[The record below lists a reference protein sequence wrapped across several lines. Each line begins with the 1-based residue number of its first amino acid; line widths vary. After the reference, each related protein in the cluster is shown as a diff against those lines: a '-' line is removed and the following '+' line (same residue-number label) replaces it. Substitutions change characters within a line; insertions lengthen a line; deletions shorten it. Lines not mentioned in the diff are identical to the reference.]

1 MIMKYARCMIPVGY
15 KHDKGV
21 LLYPTKKDIRKISW
35 VYPGLCW
42 LRIFYFLTREQPHT
56 KSRHLRLVRPVN
68 HMPTLLVG
76 NSMVRFM
83 TNLHE
88 GTHVVSVGGAKLLD
102 SLECLKSQLHLWDV
116 FVVVFHS
123 GTNNVNKTY
132 YPEDSQISMA
142 SQSLV
147 QIER

>member
-1 MIMKYARCMIPVGY
+1 
-15 KHDKGV
+15 
-21 LLYPTKKDIRKISW
+21 
-35 VYPGLCW
+35 
-42 LRIFYFLTREQPHT
+42 
-56 KSRHLRLVRPVN
+56 
-68 HMPTLLVG
+68 
-76 NSMVRFM
+76 M

-88 GTHVVSVGGAKLLD
+88 GTYVVSVGGAKLLD

-147 QIER
+147 QIERSVTDLQSKYGFCFVFSGCVYTRSPLINRRIGTLNNGIKDLCRRI